1 LIKLGIDLDNTVIC
15 YDKLIYDLAKKKYPD
30 LNFTK
35 SNISKESIKKKIIK
49 FYGNNQWTE
58 LQGLIYGEK
67 ILKADLYDN
76 FKEVIKELKNNFKI
90 FIISHKT
97 RYPVL
102 GEKINLRNSAKNFLK
117 NNKISFCENELID
130 QKRIYFA
137 ETKQEKI
144 DIIKGQKIDIFIDD
158 LDEILSELPKNI
170 KKIHFSRKKKNF
182 MNFYKWQDI
191 YKDLLSKKRLM
202 LKEKI
207 EKKINKKIKIL
218 KKINSGTN
226 NEIYL
231 IQINLKKF
239 ILKVYKNTKHKISF
253 SKDLFFLQNTK
264 DTKQTPVVRYHD
276 EKLRF
281 IIMDY
286 IRGKKLKKIT
296 FNDIKK
302 LVLFIYKIQPKIL
315 NYEKIKDKKIKFATD
330 KISNIND
337 IFNDIKLRINKTD
350 QILKLNNKN
359 LELINIHLFLKKFFK
374 KLKLKIKKLKI
385 NINQKKYYCLSPS
398 DFNVRNI
405 LISSKKH
412 HFIDFEYSG
421 IDNCFKLVL
430 DFFSQPEIFIKEEKR
445 KFMLIEFSKIFEN
458 LHKDF
463 DDSLINLNNIKW
475 FYIILN
481 SKYDGDFGDYQILQS
496 IKYFDKRIKNL

>member
-1 LIKLGIDLDNTVIC
+1 
-15 YDKLIYDLAKKKYPD
+15 
-30 LNFTK
+30 
-35 SNISKESIKKKIIK
+35 
-49 FYGNNQWTE
+49 
-58 LQGLIYGEK
+58 
-67 ILKADLYDN
+67 
-76 FKEVIKELKNNFKI
+76 
-90 FIISHKT
+90 
-97 RYPVL
+97 
-102 GEKINLRNSAKNFLK
+102 
-117 NNKISFCENELID
+117 
-130 QKRIYFA
+130 
-137 ETKQEKI
+137 
-144 DIIKGQKIDIFIDD
+144 
-158 LDEILSELPKNI
+158 
-170 KKIHFSRKKKNF
+170 

-374 KLKLKIKKLKI
+374 KLKLKIKKLKM